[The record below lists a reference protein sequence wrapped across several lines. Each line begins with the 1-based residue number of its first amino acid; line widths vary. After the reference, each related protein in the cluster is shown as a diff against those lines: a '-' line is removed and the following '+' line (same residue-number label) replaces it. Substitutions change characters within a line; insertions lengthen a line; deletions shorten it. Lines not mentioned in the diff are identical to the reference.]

1 MGRYC
6 AIINSIA
13 TVGFWSQLGRS
24 SATFGEFLHQ
34 ELDVDARIESLA
46 RHRILPDAALYR
58 LSAALMN
65 AARRPSAPALN
76 HGDLRLKNVVVNAR
90 GNITSIIDWE
100 DCASTLAPEWDW
112 SVALHDLSIDEKQE
126 FLRGYG
132 ASRQR
137 VTELAPT
144 VKALNILNYV
154 PEIERLVTLK
164 QSALLQRI
172 RLRLSGALD
181 LYSL

>member
-1 MGRYC
+1 M
-6 AIINSIA
+6 
-13 TVGFWSQLGRS
+13 
-24 SATFGEFLHQ
+24 
-34 ELDVDARIESLA
+34 
-46 RHRILPDAALYR
+46 
-58 LSAALMN
+58 
-65 AARRPSAPALN
+65 
-76 HGDLRLKNVVVNAR
+76 
-90 GNITSIIDWE
+90 
-100 DCASTLAPEWDW
+100 
-112 SVALHDLSIDEKQE
+112 ALHDLSIDEKQE

-137 VTELAPT
+137 VTELSPT

-154 PEIERLVTLK
+154 PEIERLVALK